1 MNLCWFAWDLKLRS
15 NFNGNWQMGTKRPK
29 PEDLSVPPGFAS
41 LTSFLLKRAQEADAE
56 PAVAHA
62 STNRRPWVLH
72 HESGTR
78 HGARDSD
85 SAKHEAEAVVV
96 QAGGDSENAITCI
109 FEEAPVFRP
118 TEEEFGDPLAYLTS
132 LHQRAEAYGICRV
145 VPPPSWKPLCQLT
158 EKNIWGSARFRTQV
172 QRLDL
177 LLNTHLPRE
186 TVKCNGNADCKDQNI
201 FTRHPC
207 EDGCL
212 CTEGIQWECGP
223 EYTLETF
230 KKYADDFQENYFLK
244 KDYDMKSDDDVQNIE
259 CEYRQICE
267 NPTNKI
273 EVLCSDALDSRTFG
287 SGFSSTFNS
296 GWNLNDLPRLSGSLL
311 SFESFSTCSILAPKL
326 HVGMCFATSLW
337 KCEEHCLYSVC
348 YTHIGAPTIWYCI
361 PGRYRAKFEA
371 IVKKYSM
378 ELLSVQHGLNVFSH
392 ISPSTLK
399 SQGIPVY
406 RCAQN
411 PGELVVI
418 FPGAYKSGFSC
429 GFNCVES
436 VNVAPLDWLSHGQNI
451 VELYREKRR
460 KTMISHDKLLLGGAR
475 EAARAQW
482 ELLLLKKETADNL
495 RWKHACGKD
504 GILVKALKSRV
515 KWESLRRKYLCNSSQ
530 SKKMDQNFDASSKR
544 ECGICHFDLHLSAVS
559 CKCSR
564 DKYSCL
570 DHATQICSC
579 AWTNKVFLFRYEVGE
594 LNLLIEALEGKLS
607 AVYKWAKALGLAFK
621 TSTEDLLV
629 SSVLVSKSTSDAE
642 PTDSGQ
648 KVSTSA
654 SITSRAH
661 IKAELKEDLI
671 KKMSSDGLRGEV
683 NNDFG
688 KAESSSHSHRHIIG
702 VLSESA
708 SVSVS
713 SDSEDEI
720 TNFVSHSGVKAAE
733 SNNDMASTKQSIV
746 DSPTSTVKKAPSFGK
761 LAPGKLMA
769 KDARSCSP
777 LNVIVLS
784 DDDND

>member
-1 MNLCWFAWDLKLRS
+1 
-15 NFNGNWQMGTKRPK
+15 MGTKRPK
-29 PEDLSVPPGFAS
+29 LEAAEEKGEQRTRGPDLSVPPGFAS
-41 LTSFLLKRAQEADAE
+41 LTSFLLKRAEEANAE
-56 PAVAHA
+56 PPAAAVAAA
-62 STNRRPWVLH
+62 SVSRRPWVLH
-72 HESGTR
+72 RGSGTG

-85 SAKHEAEAVVV
+85 PAKRGADAV
-96 QAGGDSENAITCI
+96 QAVGASENAITCI
-109 FEEAPVFRP
+109 LEEAPVFRP
-118 TEEEFGDPLAYLTS
+118 TEEEFGDPLRYLTS

-145 VPPPSWKPLCQLT
+145 VPPPSWKPPCHLT
-158 EKNIWGSARFRTQV
+158 EQNIWGTATFRTQV
-172 QRLDL
+172 QRIDL

-186 TVKCNGNADCKDQNI
+186 TLKCNGNADCKNQNI
-201 FTRHPC
+201 MTLASDDGVQRKRNFYLC

-212 CTEGIQWECGP
+212 CTEGVQWECGP

-244 KDYDMKSDDDVQNIE
+244 KDYSMKSDDDVQNIE
-259 CEYRQICE
+259 CEYRRICE
-267 NPTNKI
+267 NPTDKI
-273 EVLCSDALDSRTFG
+273 EVLCSDDLDSRNFS
-287 SGFSSTFNS
+287 SGFSSNFNS
-296 GWNLNDLPRLSGSLL
+296 GWNLNNLPRLSGSLL
-311 SFESFSTCSILAPKL
+311 FFESFSTCSILAPKL

-378 ELLSVQHGLNVFSH
+378 ELLSERHELNVFSH
-392 ISPSTLK
+392 LSPSTLK
-399 SQGIPVY
+399 RQGIPVY

-411 PGELVVI
+411 PGEFVVN

-436 VNVAPLDWLSHGQNI
+436 VNVAPLDWLSHGQNV

-475 EAARAQW
+475 EAVRAQW

-495 RWKHACGKD
+495 RWEHACGKD

-515 KWESLRRKYLCNSSQ
+515 EWESLRREYLCNSSQ
-530 SKKMDQNFDASSKR
+530 SMKMDQNFDASN
-544 ECGICHFDLHLSAVS
+544 
-559 CKCSR
+559 
-564 DKYSCL
+564 
-570 DHATQICSC
+570 HATQICSC
-579 AWTNKVFLFRYEVGE
+579 AWTNKVFLFRYELSE
-594 LNLLIEALEGKLS
+594 LNLLIEALEGDLS
-607 AVYKWAKALGLAFK
+607 AVYKWAKVLGLAFK
-621 TSTEDLLV
+621 SSTEDLLV
-629 SSVLVSKSTSDAE
+629 SSVPVSKSTSDAE

-661 IKAELKEDLI
+661 IKAELKERLI

-683 NNDFG
+683 NNDPG
-688 KAESSSHSHRHIIG
+688 KAESSSHSHKHIMG

-713 SDSEDEI
+713 SDSEVE
-720 TNFVSHSGVKAAE
+720 TNNFVFHSGVKAAE
-733 SNNDMASTKQSIV
+733 SNNKMASTKQSIV
-746 DSPTSTVKKAPSFGK
+746 DSPTSTVKKPSFGK

-769 KDARSCSP
+769 KDAKSCSP

>member
-1 MNLCWFAWDLKLRS
+1 
-15 NFNGNWQMGTKRPK
+15 MGTKRPK
-29 PEDLSVPPGFAS
+29 PEDPSVPPGFAS

-56 PAVAHA
+56 PAVAHD
-62 STNRRPWVLH
+62 SINRRPWVLH

-96 QAGGDSENAITCI
+96 QAGGDTENAITCI
-109 FEEAPVFRP
+109 FEEAPVFQP

-186 TVKCNGNADCKDQNI
+186 TVKCNGNADCKNQNI

-273 EVLCSDALDSRTFG
+273 EVLCSDDLDSRTFG

-348 YTHIGAPTIWYCI
+348 YTHIGAPTIWYCV

-378 ELLSVQHGLNVFSH
+378 ELLSVQHGLNV
-392 ISPSTLK
+392 
-399 SQGIPVY
+399 
-406 RCAQN
+406 
-411 PGELVVI
+411 
-418 FPGAYKSGFSC
+418 
-429 GFNCVES
+429 
-436 VNVAPLDWLSHGQNI
+436 NI

-564 DKYSCL
+564 DRYSCL

-654 SITSRAH
+654 SITSSV
-661 IKAELKEDLI
+661 IKAELKEHLI